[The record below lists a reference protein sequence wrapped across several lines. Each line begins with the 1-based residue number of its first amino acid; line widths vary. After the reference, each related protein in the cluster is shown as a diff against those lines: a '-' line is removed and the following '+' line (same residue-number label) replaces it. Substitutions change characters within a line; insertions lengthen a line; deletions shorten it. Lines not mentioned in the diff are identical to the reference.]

1 MDFATVNPATGET
14 VATYPALTDSEV
26 DAAIERSA
34 RAFAGYRTTGFA
46 ERAEWSRRAAD
57 VLDAERDR
65 VATLMTTEMGKTV
78 AAAAA
83 EVEKCARAFRFYAE
97 HAERFLADE
106 PVEPSEVGAVRAYAR
121 YQPLGPVLAV
131 MPWNFPLW
139 QVVRFLAPALM
150 AGNTGLLK
158 HASNVPG
165 TALFLEELVRRA
177 GFPDDVFQTL
187 LIGSDRVE
195 RVLRDP
201 RVRAATL
208 TGSEQAGRAVAAIA
222 GDEVKPTVLEL
233 GGSDPFVITASA
245 DLDEAARVAAVARC
259 QNNGQSCIAAKRFI
273 ALEAV
278 AGEFERR
285 FVDRMAALRVGDPT
299 DPKTDV
305 GPLAT
310 ERGRNDV
317 EELVADAVALGATVL
332 CGGERP
338 TGPGWYYPPTVVTG
352 VTEAMRMFHEEVF
365 GPVAALYRV
374 PDADAALALANATS
388 FGLGS
393 NVWSRDPDE
402 QERFVR
408 DLDAG
413 AVFVNGMTT
422 SYPPLPFGG
431 VKRSGYGRELGAHG
445 IRAFCNAKS
454 VWVAGTAD

>member
-1 MDFATVNPATGET
+1 
-14 VATYPALTDSEV
+14 
-26 DAAIERSA
+26 
-34 RAFAGYRTTGFA
+34 
-46 ERAEWSRRAAD
+46 
-57 VLDAERDR
+57 
-65 VATLMTTEMGKTV
+65 
-78 AAAAA
+78 
-83 EVEKCARAFRFYAE
+83 
-97 HAERFLADE
+97 
-106 PVEPSEVGAVRAYAR
+106 
-121 YQPLGPVLAV
+121 
-131 MPWNFPLW
+131 
-139 QVVRFLAPALM
+139 VVRFLAPALM

-374 PDADAALALANATS
+374 PDADAALTLANATS

>member
-1 MDFATVNPATGET
+1 VR
-14 VATYPALTDSEV
+14 V
-26 DAAIERSA
+26 
-34 RAFAGYRTTGFA
+34 
-46 ERAEWSRRAAD
+46 AAD
-57 VLDAERDR
+57 VLDAERER
-65 VATLMTTEMGKTV
+65 VAALMTTEMGKTL

-83 EVEKCARAFRFYAE
+83 EADKCARTFRFYAE
-97 HAERFLADE
+97 HAEGFLADE
-106 PVEPSEVGAVRAYAR
+106 PVDPAEVGAGRAYAR

-177 GFPDDVFQTL
+177 GFPADVFQTL

-208 TGSEQAGRAVAAIA
+208 TGSERAGRAVAAIA
-222 GDEVKPTVLEL
+222 GDEIKPTVLEL
-233 GGSDPFVITASA
+233 GGSDPFVVTASA

-273 ALEAV
+273 VFDAV
-278 AGEFERR
+278 ADEFERR
-285 FVDRMAALRVGDPT
+285 FVDRMAALRLGDPT

-310 ERGRNDV
+310 ERGRRDV
-317 EELVADAVALGATVL
+317 EELVADAVARGATVL

-338 TGPGWYYPPTVVTG
+338 AGPGWYYPPTVVTG
-352 VTEAMRMFHEEVF
+352 VTEAMRMYHEEVF
-365 GPVAALYRV
+365 GPVAALHRV
-374 PDADAALALANATS
+374 PDADAAVALANATS

-422 SYPPLPFGG
+422 SYPQLPFGG

-454 VWVAGTAD
+454 VWVAGPAA